1 MITIENEQVGTIKA
15 DTAEEL
21 LAILR
26 YLQGKTEPKPEAPS
40 RKRKPSRREV
50 LHPSG
55 WSFVG
60 AYHSK
65 SAPRKD
71 TQVDRILQTVA
82 ITSPAS
88 AQGVA
93 TILGIPQSSVCPALT
108 DLLIAGFVMR
118 RKFEGAYHYDIRP
131 SDYK

>member
-1 MITIENEQVGTIKA
+1 MITIENKQVGTIKA

-21 LAILR
+21 LAILK
-26 YLQGKTEPKPEAPS
+26 YLQGETEPKPEVPS
-40 RKRKPSRREV
+40 RKRVAYLREV

-60 AYHSK
+60 AYQSK

-82 ITSPAS
+82 IRAPIS

-93 TILGIPQSSVCPALT
+93 SILDIPQSSVSPSLT
-108 DLLIAGFVMR
+108 DLFNAGFVMR
-118 RKFEGAYHYDIRP
+118 RRFESAYHYDIRP
-131 SDYK
+131 SDFK